1 MKPICIATTSGGI
14 VIIYIEREV
23 VQWNMRK
30 YSLTGLPDHVWSL
43 INDFEINLII
53 PRKLVRLGK

>member
-1 MKPICIATTSGGI
+1 M
-14 VIIYIEREV
+14 EHE
-23 VQWNMRK
+23 K

-43 INDFEINLII
+43 RQVSLFLRLYLYLMCICTEYAINDFEINVFI